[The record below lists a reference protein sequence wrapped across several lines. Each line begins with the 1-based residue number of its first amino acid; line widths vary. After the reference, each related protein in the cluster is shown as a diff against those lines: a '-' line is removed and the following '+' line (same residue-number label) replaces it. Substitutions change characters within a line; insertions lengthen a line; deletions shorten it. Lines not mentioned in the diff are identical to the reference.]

1 MLKGLHWKSLL
12 LYLDDIIVIAPDFKT
27 HLARLEEVFQRL
39 KGAGLKLKPAK
50 CELLQERFK
59 CLGHV
64 VSTKG
69 VSTDPDKVKA
79 IREWVPPKNTKE
91 LQAFLGTTGYY
102 RQYLKDYATTAK
114 PLTRLT
120 AKGTV

>member
-1 MLKGLHWKSLL
+1 ML

-27 HLARLEEVFQRL
+27 HLAGLEKVLQHL
-39 KGAGLKLKPAK
+39 KGAGLKVKPAK
-50 CELLQERFK
+50 CEHLQKRVK
-59 CLGHV
+59 YLGHV
-64 VSTKG
+64 VSTEG

-91 LQAFLGTTGYY
+91 LQAFLGTTEYY

-120 AKGTV
+120 AKGTVWT